1 MNIEE
6 QIDVTIK
13 NLSELK
19 TFSYKIQEI
28 ADSIIETIKNG
39 GRILICGN
47 GGSAADSQHFAAEL
61 VVKYKKQ
68 RKALPAIALT
78 TDSSIITAIANDIGS
93 NDIFSRQVEALAQ
106 KEDLLIAIST
116 SGNSENVLNAVKTAK
131 LLKIKTIALTGAD
144 GGRIKDYCDIIL
156 NVPSNVTNNIQE
168 MHTISYHIICDIVE
182 NSFYS

>member
-1 MNIEE
+1 M
-6 QIDVTIK
+6 
-13 NLSELK
+13 
-19 TFSYKIQEI
+19 
-28 ADSIIETIKNG
+28 
-39 GRILICGN
+39 
-47 GGSAADSQHFAAEL
+47 
-61 VVKYKKQ
+61 
-68 RKALPAIALT
+68 
-78 TDSSIITAIANDIGS
+78 
-93 NDIFSRQVEALAQ
+93 
-106 KEDLLIAIST
+106 LIAIST